1 MKIVHLQV
9 QKIKTKNVL
18 IIKTNNYLLTLQKTI
33 KIKNKNTLI
42 HNINKILMKIVQLK
56 VLRIIAKKKVLNNKK
71 IKNK

>member
-1 MKIVHLQV
+1 MIIVHLQV

-42 HNINKILMKIVQLK
+42 QNINKILMKIVHLK

-71 IKNK
+71 IINK